1 MFMLH
6 LTHMFLSTIN
16 FLDIFDNLLS
26 FLQNT
31 QGKIIFGIVAL
42 AIALLLIY
50 IIYHFIDGIIAFLKL
65 LILFI
70 FNLIRAILLVIV
82 FVIYS
87 IIAWMFIIPAKAFF
101 QHQKMATLAF
111 QYQVSVIKIW
121 NWIYPKSKKAIPLTP
136 TKIQAD
142 STLKAEK
149 DAKAKKE
156 KSERTKE
163 TEKSPDKK
171 GTAPSRYHCSN
182 CGSPMNEQ
190 MIALLSNHEI
200 AFCDE
205 CGQKF
210 KQEGGEPFPIQD

>member
-1 MFMLH
+1 MLH
-6 LTHMFLSTIN
+6 LTHMLLSAIN
-16 FLDIFDNLLS
+16 FLDIFDNLFS

-70 FNLIRAILLVIV
+70 FNLTRAVLLVIV

-87 IIAWMFIIPAKAFF
+87 IIAWLFIIPVKVFF

-136 TKIQAD
+136 AKIQAD
-142 STLKAEK
+142 STLKIEK
-149 DAKAKKE
+149 DVQPKTEKTEKE
-156 KSERTKE
+156 KKTG
-163 TEKSPDKK
+163 KSPNKTDSV
-171 GTAPSRYHCSN
+171 PSQYHCSN
-182 CGSPMNEQ
+182 CGSPMNKQ
-190 MIALLSNHEI
+190 MIVLLSNHEI